1 MLVNLNIIYM
11 IGPRKMNGM
20 IRIAYTAYFE
30 CCNNIYDFLRTNNA
44 NFNLGKYNVDLVG
57 KNIKILNM

>member
-1 MLVNLNIIYM
+1 
-11 IGPRKMNGM
+11 MNGM

-30 CCNNIYDFLRTNNA
+30 YCNNIYDFLRTNNA
-44 NFNLGKYNVDLVG
+44 NFNLEKYNVDLVG